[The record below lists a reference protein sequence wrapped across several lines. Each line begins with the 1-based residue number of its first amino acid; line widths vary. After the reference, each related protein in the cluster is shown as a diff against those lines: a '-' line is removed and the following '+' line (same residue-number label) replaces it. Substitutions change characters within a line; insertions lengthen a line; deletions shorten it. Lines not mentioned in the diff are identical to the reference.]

1 MTNPNDNSP
10 NDPKERGDGQG
21 GYGESYRG
29 SGQEGY
35 GDGGY
40 QAGPTG
46 AGSEGYGDGGY
57 QAGPAGGGSEGYGQG
72 GYRPGPGAGGSEG
85 YGQGGYQEGYG
96 AGGYQSGAQG
106 GYQEGYGQGGYGQG
120 GYGQGGYGAYG
131 SQSAPSG
138 GKPQNFMV
146 PSIIATIGG
155 FLFCCL
161 LGLPAGIAA
170 IVFGNKVDSLWNMG
184 DYQGAQAAS
193 EKAKLWMIVAAV
205 LAGLGLIANIILFA
219 TGSYDATFN
228 TY

>member
-10 NDPKERGDGQG
+10 NDPKEPGDGQG

-35 GDGGY
+35 GDGGS

-46 AGSEGYGDGGY
+46 A
-57 QAGPAGGGSEGYGQG
+57 
-72 GYRPGPGAGGSEG
+72 GSEG

>member
-10 NDPKERGDGQG
+10 NDPKEPGAGQG

>member
-40 QAGPTG
+40 QIGPTG
-46 AGSEGYGDGGY
+46 A
-57 QAGPAGGGSEGYGQG
+57 
-72 GYRPGPGAGGSEG
+72 GSEG

-106 GYQEGYGQGGYGQG
+106 GYQECYGQGGYGQG

>member
-10 NDPKERGDGQG
+10 NDPKEPGAGQG

-146 PSIIATIGG
+146 PSIIAAIGG

>member
-10 NDPKERGDGQG
+10 NDPKEPGDGQG

-40 QAGPTG
+40 QIGPTG
-46 AGSEGYGDGGY
+46 
-57 QAGPAGGGSEGYGQG
+57 
-72 GYRPGPGAGGSEG
+72 GGSEG

>member
-10 NDPKERGDGQG
+10 NDPKEPGDGQG

-46 AGSEGYGDGGY
+46 A
-57 QAGPAGGGSEGYGQG
+57 
-72 GYRPGPGAGGSEG
+72 GSEG

>member
-1 MTNPNDNSP
+1 M
-10 NDPKERGDGQG
+10 
-21 GYGESYRG
+21 
-29 SGQEGY
+29 
-35 GDGGY
+35 
-40 QAGPTG
+40 
-46 AGSEGYGDGGY
+46 
-57 QAGPAGGGSEGYGQG
+57 EGYGQG
-72 GYRPGPGAGGSEG
+72 GYQPGPGAGGSEG

-120 GYGQGGYGAYG
+120 GSGQGGYGQGGYGAYG

-146 PSIIATIGG
+146 PSIIAAIGG

>member
-10 NDPKERGDGQG
+10 NDPKEPGAGQG

-46 AGSEGYGDGGY
+46 A
-57 QAGPAGGGSEGYGQG
+57 
-72 GYRPGPGAGGSEG
+72 GSEG

>member
-10 NDPKERGDGQG
+10 NDPKEPGAGQG

-29 SGQEGY
+29 SGQ
-35 GDGGY
+35 
-40 QAGPTG
+40 
-46 AGSEGYGDGGY
+46 
-57 QAGPAGGGSEGYGQG
+57 EGYGQG

-96 AGGYQSGAQG
+96 AGGYQFGAQG

>member
-40 QAGPTG
+40 QIGPTG
-46 AGSEGYGDGGY
+46 A
-57 QAGPAGGGSEGYGQG
+57 
-72 GYRPGPGAGGSEG
+72 GSEG

>member
-10 NDPKERGDGQG
+10 NDPKEPGAGQG
-21 GYGESYRG
+21 GYGESSRG

>member
-10 NDPKERGDGQG
+10 NDPKEPGAGQG

-57 QAGPAGGGSEGYGQG
+57 QAGPAGGGSEGYG
-72 GYRPGPGAGGSEG
+72 
-85 YGQGGYQEGYG
+85 
-96 AGGYQSGAQG
+96 QG

>member
-10 NDPKERGDGQG
+10 NDPKEPGDGQG

-40 QAGPTG
+40 QIGPTG
-46 AGSEGYGDGGY
+46 A
-57 QAGPAGGGSEGYGQG
+57 
-72 GYRPGPGAGGSEG
+72 GSEG

>member
-10 NDPKERGDGQG
+10 NDPKEPGAGQG

-35 GDGGY
+35 G
-40 QAGPTG
+40 
-46 AGSEGYGDGGY
+46 E
-57 QAGPAGGGSEGYGQG
+57 G

>member
-40 QAGPTG
+40 QIGPTG
-46 AGSEGYGDGGY
+46 A
-57 QAGPAGGGSEGYGQG
+57 
-72 GYRPGPGAGGSEG
+72 GSEG

-205 LAGLGLIANIILFA
+205 LAGLGLIANIIMFA

>member
-10 NDPKERGDGQG
+10 NDPKEPGAGQG

-35 GDGGY
+35 GQGGY
-40 QAGPTG
+40 Q
-46 AGSEGYGDGGY
+46 
-57 QAGPAGGGSEGYGQG
+57 
-72 GYRPGPGAGGSEG
+72 PGPGAGGSEG
-85 YGQGGYQEGYG
+85 YGQGSYQEGYG

-170 IVFGNKVDSLWNMG
+170 IVFGNKVDALWNMG

-205 LAGLGLIANIILFA
+205 RAGLGLIANIILFA

>member
-10 NDPKERGDGQG
+10 NDPKEPGAGQG

-72 GYRPGPGAGGSEG
+72 GY
-85 YGQGGYQEGYG
+85 
-96 AGGYQSGAQG
+96 
-106 GYQEGYGQGGYGQG
+106 QEGYGQGGYGQG

-146 PSIIATIGG
+146 PSIIAAIGG

>member
-1 MTNPNDNSP
+1 
-10 NDPKERGDGQG
+10 
-21 GYGESYRG
+21 
-29 SGQEGY
+29 
-35 GDGGY
+35 
-40 QAGPTG
+40 
-46 AGSEGYGDGGY
+46 
-57 QAGPAGGGSEGYGQG
+57 
-72 GYRPGPGAGGSEG
+72 
-85 YGQGGYQEGYG
+85 
-96 AGGYQSGAQG
+96 
-106 GYQEGYGQGGYGQG
+106 
-120 GYGQGGYGAYG
+120 
-131 SQSAPSG
+131 
-138 GKPQNFMV
+138 MV
-146 PSIIATIGG
+146 PSIIGTIGG

>member
-10 NDPKERGDGQG
+10 NDPKEPGDGQG
-21 GYGESYRG
+21 GYGESSRG

-57 QAGPAGGGSEGYGQG
+57 QAGPAG
-72 GYRPGPGAGGSEG
+72 GGSEG

>member
-10 NDPKERGDGQG
+10 NDPKEPGDGQG

-46 AGSEGYGDGGY
+46 AGSEGYG
-57 QAGPAGGGSEGYGQG
+57 
-72 GYRPGPGAGGSEG
+72 
-85 YGQGGYQEGYG
+85 QGGYQEGYG

-106 GYQEGYGQGGYGQG
+106 GYQECYGQGGYGQG

>member
-10 NDPKERGDGQG
+10 NDPKEPGDGQG

-46 AGSEGYGDGGY
+46 AGSEGYG
-57 QAGPAGGGSEGYGQG
+57 
-72 GYRPGPGAGGSEG
+72 
-85 YGQGGYQEGYG
+85 QGGYQEGYG
-96 AGGYQSGAQG
+96 AGGYQSGSQG

>member
-10 NDPKERGDGQG
+10 NDPKEPGDGQG

-35 GDGGY
+35 GQGGY
-40 QAGPTG
+40 Q
-46 AGSEGYGDGGY
+46 
-57 QAGPAGGGSEGYGQG
+57 
-72 GYRPGPGAGGSEG
+72 PGPGAGGSEG
-85 YGQGGYQEGYG
+85 YGQGGHHEGYG

-120 GYGQGGYGAYG
+120 GYGQGGYSAYG
-131 SQSAPSG
+131 PQSAPSG

>member
-10 NDPKERGDGQG
+10 NDPKEPGAGQG

-57 QAGPAGGGSEGYGQG
+57 QQGPAGGGSEGYGQG

>member
-10 NDPKERGDGQG
+10 NDPKEPGDGQG

-40 QAGPTG
+40 QAGPTD
-46 AGSEGYGDGGY
+46 A
-57 QAGPAGGGSEGYGQG
+57 
-72 GYRPGPGAGGSEG
+72 GSEG

>member
-10 NDPKERGDGQG
+10 NDPKEPGAGQG

-57 QAGPAGGGSEGYGQG
+57 QAGPAG
-72 GYRPGPGAGGSEG
+72 GGSEG

-228 TY
+228 SY

>member
-10 NDPKERGDGQG
+10 NDPKEPGAGQG

-57 QAGPAGGGSEGYGQG
+57 QAGPAG
-72 GYRPGPGAGGSEG
+72 GGSEG

>member
-10 NDPKERGDGQG
+10 NDPKEPGDGQG

-46 AGSEGYGDGGY
+46 AGSEGYG
-57 QAGPAGGGSEGYGQG
+57 
-72 GYRPGPGAGGSEG
+72 
-85 YGQGGYQEGYG
+85 QGGYQEGYG
-96 AGGYQSGAQG
+96 AGGCQSGAQG

-219 TGSYDATFN
+219 TGSYDASFN

>member
-10 NDPKERGDGQG
+10 NDPKEPGAGQG

-29 SGQEGY
+29 SGQ
-35 GDGGY
+35 
-40 QAGPTG
+40 
-46 AGSEGYGDGGY
+46 
-57 QAGPAGGGSEGYGQG
+57 EGYGQG

>member
-10 NDPKERGDGQG
+10 NDPKEPGDGQG

-46 AGSEGYGDGGY
+46 A
-57 QAGPAGGGSEGYGQG
+57 
-72 GYRPGPGAGGSEG
+72 GSEG

-205 LAGLGLIANIILFA
+205 LAVLGLIANIIMFA

>member
-1 MTNPNDNSP
+1 MANPNDNSP
-10 NDPKERGDGQG
+10 NDPKEPGDGQG

-40 QAGPTG
+40 QIGPTG
-46 AGSEGYGDGGY
+46 A
-57 QAGPAGGGSEGYGQG
+57 
-72 GYRPGPGAGGSEG
+72 GSEG